1 MAFHPYVFF
10 SGNCAEAFARY
21 HEIFGGDVAV
31 MTMNDLPPGV
41 DPMPGS
47 EPHHVMHAALN
58 LADGVLM
65 GSDDPSGDGG
75 PKAGL
80 AVSYT
85 TPDEAEGKRVLEG
98 LAEGGELT
106 MPYGPTFYAQ
116 GFGMCIDRFGVT
128 WMVSGGDP
136 VEIG

>member
-21 HEIFGGDVAV
+21 QEIFGGDLQI
-31 MTMNDLPPGV
+31 MTMQDLPPGV
-41 DPMPGS
+41 DQMPGS

-58 LADGVLM
+58 LDDGILM
-65 GSDDPSGDGG
+65 GSDDPTGDDG
-75 PKAGL
+75 PKLGL
-80 AVSYT
+80 AVSFT
-85 TPDEAEGKRVLEG
+85 TPDEAEGKRVLEA

-106 MPYGPTFYAQ
+106 MPYGPTFFAQ
-116 GFGMCIDRFGVT
+116 GFGMCTDRFGVA

-136 VEIG
+136 VETT